1 MPFTPFHFGPALLA
15 KSLAPKWFSWTAF
28 VASQIVIDLES
39 LYYLSR
45 HEYPVHRVLHTL
57 VGATVAG
64 LATALLVL
72 GGCRL
77 LRGAMP
83 AFARYPHLRS
93 EGAPRAIFVGAIAGG
108 VSHPLLDGLMHADV
122 RPLAPWTAAN
132 PWLEL
137 VSLDVLHYGCLLCG
151 VLGALLLAL
160 RGRIARLSP

>member
-1 MPFTPFHFGPALLA
+1 VPFTPFHFGPALLA

-45 HEYPVHRVLHTL
+45 HEYPVHRALHTL
-57 VGATVAG
+57 VGATLVG
-64 LATALLVL
+64 VATALLVL

-83 AFARYPHLRS
+83 ALERYPRLRS
-93 EGAPRAIFVGAIAGG
+93 EGAPRAILVGAIAGG

-122 RPLAPWTAAN
+122 RPLEPWTAAN

-151 VLGALLLAL
+151 VAGVILLAL
-160 RGRIARLSP
+160 RRRRLARSP